1 MRTYVRIGSEGEE
14 NEGTRSEKWQRGETQ
29 TLIPDAV
36 DETLR
41 NVTAGNE
48 IGRYTSALKEEEAE
62 EEKRRRKKA

>member
-1 MRTYVRIGSEGEE
+1 M
-14 NEGTRSEKWQRGETQ
+14 
-29 TLIPDAV
+29 IPGAV

-48 IGRYTSALKEEEAE
+48 IGRYTSALKEEEVE